1 MYLDFMKL
9 KGLKTLCLVSFEWQR
24 KILLQVTVHAITIV
38 PFNPLT
44 EHYGQRTLCLSL
56 KVCLKCGKTEVYAN
70 AHCELNTADVTY
82 FPPTLR

>member
-9 KGLKTLCLVSFEWQR
+9 KGLKTQCLVSFEWQR

-44 EHYGQRTLCLSL
+44 EH
-56 KVCLKCGKTEVYAN
+56 
-70 AHCELNTADVTY
+70 
-82 FPPTLR
+82 